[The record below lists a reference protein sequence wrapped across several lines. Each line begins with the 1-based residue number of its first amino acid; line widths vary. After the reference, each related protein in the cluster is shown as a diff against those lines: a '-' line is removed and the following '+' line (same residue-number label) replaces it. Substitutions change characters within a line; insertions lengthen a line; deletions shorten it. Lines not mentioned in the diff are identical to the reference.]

1 MALNHIL
8 LAATLVL
15 TGIAPQ
21 PSLDS
26 EFSDGFDLEETPH
39 VESDDSSPE
48 NPAEPEEISH
58 PALSEQ
64 HSEDSEEIVGFIIQ
78 FAQDAVTEAPDSEI
92 EALETAQEIIELAPV
107 GDLEFDIVDAVE
119 LDDDLYS
126 VELTDSV
133 SGDEA
138 ELLANALEESSVIEF
153 VEFDYV
159 IKLDPLEGGA
169 TVMGSTSVG
178 STATGMPWGLDRI
191 NQRSLPLDGVYN
203 PLWSGAGVLA
213 YVVDTGVMASH
224 TEFGSRVVAG
234 ANFAN
239 DRASLSNTSDCNGHG
254 THVAGTLGGHSY
266 GAAKNVTIVPV
277 RVLDCAGAGTTSSV
291 IAGLKWIEQNH
302 NSRQKAVVNISLG
315 GGRSVSLDDA
325 VNALVA
331 RGIPVVVASGNEGRN
346 SCDYSPA
353 RAASAIT
360 VNAST
365 QSDGRASFSNFGS
378 CSDVYAPGSQVL
390 SAWWTNNDA
399 IVSLS
404 GTSMAA
410 PHVAGVVAQMLEAN
424 PLLSAPQVKSLI
436 RDRSTQIGF
445 YGKSGDPNG
454 LVFSGNFLVKTPSP
468 EIKGVARVGNV
479 VTVVDGEWDAG
490 AVLSHQ
496 WFSGGTPI
504 AGQTNSTLELR
515 PEHLGKA
522 ILVRTT
528 GSKPGFAPTV
538 KSSSQLQVQPGI
550 FDVKPIPVV
559 MGSAPLGIRSPE
571 VVSEGSPVVVGQVLQ
586 VIAESWSPEASMS
599 YQWFSDGRAIKKAT
613 RASYV
618 VSSKDAGKKI
628 SVRVTGSRPGYET
641 VTYVLGHTSPV
652 LRTWP
657 SPIPSING
665 TASDG
670 LRAASVGEVLS
681 ASVPEEL
688 TSVATV
694 SYQWLANGKAIK
706 RATGQTYVV
715 TSKDAGKRISVRVT
729 GTRSGFTAVT
739 LTSVAT
745 DPVTG

>member
-1 MALNHIL
+1 M
-8 LAATLVL
+8 
-15 TGIAPQ
+15 
-21 PSLDS
+21 
-26 EFSDGFDLEETPH
+26 
-39 VESDDSSPE
+39 ESDDSSPE

-266 GAAKNVTIVPV
+266 GVAKNVTIVPV

-302 NSRQKAVVNISLG
+302 NSRQKAVVNLSLG
-315 GGRSVSLDDA
+315 GGRSVFLDDA
-325 VNALVA
+325 VDALDA
-331 RGIPVVVASGNEGRN
+331 RGIPVVVAAGNNAKN

-365 QSDGRASFSNFGS
+365 QTDRRASFSNFGS
-378 CSDVYAPGSQVL
+378 CSDVYAPGSQVP
-390 SAWWTNNDA
+390 SAWPTHNDA
-399 IVSLS
+399 IANRS

-410 PHVAGVVAQMLEAN
+410 PHVAGVVAQMMQEN
-424 PLLSAPQVKSLI
+424 PALSAPQVKSLI

-454 LVFSGNFLVKTPSP
+454 LVFTGN
-468 EIKGVARVGNV
+468 R
-479 VTVVDGEWDAG
+479 
-490 AVLSHQ
+490 
-496 WFSGGTPI
+496 
-504 AGQTNSTLELR
+504 
-515 PEHLGKA
+515 
-522 ILVRTT
+522 
-528 GSKPGFAPTV
+528 
-538 KSSSQLQVQPGI
+538 I
-550 FDVKPIPVV
+550 FDIEPIPIL
-559 MGSAPLGIRSPE
+559 MGSAPLGMRPAEAIG
-571 VVSEGSPVVVGQVLQ
+571 EGAPVVDGQVLQ
-586 VIAESWSPEASMS
+586 VSPGRWTPQASMS
-599 YQWFSDGRAIKKAT
+599 YQWFSDGRAIKRAT
-613 RASYV
+613 RYSYV
-618 VSSKDAGKKI
+618 VSSKDVGKKI
-628 SVRVTGSRPGYET
+628 SVRVIGSRPGYET

-652 LRTWP
+652 LRTW
-657 SPIPSING
+657 
-665 TASDG
+665 TAPVLSVKVSGSDDV
-670 LRAASVGEVLS
+670 RAAGVGEALT
-681 ASVPEEL
+681 ASVPAEL
-688 TSVATV
+688 ASVATL
-694 SYQWLANGKAIK
+694 SFQWLANGKNIK

-715 TSKDAGKRISVRVT
+715 SSRDAGKRISLRVT
-729 GTRSGFTAVT
+729 GTRPGYAAVT
-739 LTSVAT
+739 LTSEAT
-745 DPVTG
+745 VLVPR

>member
-266 GAAKNVTIVPV
+266 GVAKNVTIVPV

-302 NSRQKAVVNISLG
+302 NSRQKAVVNLSLG
-315 GGRSVSLDDA
+315 GGRSVFLDDA
-325 VNALVA
+325 VDALDA
-331 RGIPVVVASGNEGRN
+331 RGIPVVVAAGNNAKN

-365 QSDGRASFSNFGS
+365 QTDRRASFSNFGS
-378 CSDVYAPGSQVL
+378 CSDVYAPGSQVP
-390 SAWWTNNDA
+390 SAWPTHNDA
-399 IVSLS
+399 IANRS

-410 PHVAGVVAQMLEAN
+410 PHVAGVVAQMMQEN
-424 PLLSAPQVKSLI
+424 PALSAPQVKSLI

-454 LVFSGNFLVKTPSP
+454 LVFTGN
-468 EIKGVARVGNV
+468 R
-479 VTVVDGEWDAG
+479 
-490 AVLSHQ
+490 
-496 WFSGGTPI
+496 
-504 AGQTNSTLELR
+504 
-515 PEHLGKA
+515 
-522 ILVRTT
+522 
-528 GSKPGFAPTV
+528 
-538 KSSSQLQVQPGI
+538 I
-550 FDVKPIPVV
+550 FDIEPIPIL
-559 MGSAPLGIRSPE
+559 MGSAPLGMRPAEAIG
-571 VVSEGSPVVVGQVLQ
+571 EGAPVVAGQVLQ
-586 VIAESWSPEASMS
+586 VSPGRWTPQASMS
-599 YQWFSDGRAIKKAT
+599 YQWFSDGRAIKRAT
-613 RASYV
+613 RYSYV
-618 VSSKDAGKKI
+618 VSSKDVGKKI
-628 SVRVTGSRPGYET
+628 SVRVIGSRPGYET

-652 LRTWP
+652 LRTW
-657 SPIPSING
+657 
-665 TASDG
+665 TAPVLSVKVSGSDDV
-670 LRAASVGEVLS
+670 RAAGVGEALT
-681 ASVPEEL
+681 ASVPAEL
-688 TSVATV
+688 ASVATL
-694 SYQWLANGKAIK
+694 SFQWLANGKNIK

-715 TSKDAGKRISVRVT
+715 SSRDAGKRISLRVT
-729 GTRSGFTAVT
+729 GTRPGYAAVT
-739 LTSVAT
+739 LTSEAT
-745 DPVTG
+745 VLVPR